1 VEAGLRSF
9 KKSMPEEVNRVL
21 TDHISSLLFC
31 PTKTSVKNLKKEGI
45 TEGVYLVGD
54 VMYDSLRQHI
64 RRAEKD
70 SGIMKKLN
78 LSKKEFY
85 LITIHRAENTDI
97 EENLN
102 KIVEILSQL
111 DKQTVFPIHPRT
123 KKFLSEFNLL
133 GKLESKEHLVLIDPV
148 SYLDMLVLEK
158 NAKCIL
164 TDSGG
169 VQKEAFFLKTPCL
182 TLRDETEWVE
192 TLKSGT
198 NQLVGLEVDKVIK
211 KTKREEFLRD
221 KVQKRTAWTPRGAY
235 KRIANIITDFKIRR
249 S

>member
-1 VEAGLRSF
+1 
-9 KKSMPEEVNRVL
+9 
-21 TDHISSLLFC
+21 
-31 PTKTSVKNLKKEGI
+31 
-45 TEGVYLVGD
+45 
-54 VMYDSLRQHI
+54 MYDSLRQHI
-64 RRAEKD
+64 ERAEKI

-78 LSKKEFY
+78 LSKKDFY

-111 DKQTVFPIHPRT
+111 DKKTVFPIHPRT
-123 KKFLSEFNLL
+123 KKCLSEFNLL
-133 GKLESKEHLVLIDPV
+133 DKLESKNHLLLIDPV

-182 TLRDETEWVE
+182 TLRQETEWVE

-198 NQLVGLEVDKVIK
+198 NQLVGLEIDEVIK
-211 KTKREEFLRD
+211 KIKREDYLTR
-221 KVQKRTAWTPRGAY
+221 KVQKRTTLISKRANT
-235 KRIANIITDFKIRR
+235 RIAKSIADFELKR